1 MTFADHFDGP
11 DLDTSVWVPHY
22 LPMWS
27 SRAASAATYAVTGSE
42 LRLTIPPEQGLWCPD
57 DHEEPLRVSGVQS
70 GVYSGPAGGT
80 AGQQPF
86 RAGQMVREHQP
97 EQWGWTPEYGVLE
110 VRARVEL
117 SPALDGLGVDG
128 GSRAGPGRVRRDLHL
143 RGVRRRAR
151 GRERR
156 RRHGRPSVPRPGP
169 HRRVRRAAPVPG
181 RRAPH
186 VYAADWQPGRVDFHV
201 DGVHVKTVA
210 QAPAYPMQMM
220 VAVFDFPAKAH
231 LAPDGH
237 VPVLAVDVIRGRPR
251 S

>member
-86 RAGQMVREHQP
+86 RAGQTVREHQP
-97 EQWGWTPEYGVLE
+97 EQWGWTPEYGVLDN
-110 VRARVEL
+110 RDPLEL
-117 SPALDGLGVDG
+117 TTP
-128 GSRAGPGRVRRDLHL
+128 
-143 RGVRRRAR
+143 
-151 GRERR
+151 
-156 RRHGRPSVPRPGP
+156 
-169 HRRVRRAAPVPG
+169 
-181 RRAPH
+181 
-186 VYAADWQPGRVDFHV
+186 
-201 DGVHVKTVA
+201 
-210 QAPAYPMQMM
+210 
-220 VAVFDFPAKAH
+220 
-231 LAPDGH
+231 
-237 VPVLAVDVIRGRPR
+237 
-251 S
+251 